1 MYRVFHVRN
10 TRNYVFEGK
19 VIELYKMV
27 SNRDDKEKVR
37 ALMNELTAYRLN
49 DDDPIMKLLDTAKN
63 YVES

>member
-1 MYRVFHVRN
+1 M
-10 TRNYVFEGK
+10 
-19 VIELYKMV
+19 IELYKMV